1 MKDNL
6 KKNIIE
12 RYSRQIV
19 LKNVGVAGQKKIINS
34 KILVVGAG
42 GLGCPVID
50 TLSRAG
56 VGTIGIADHDK
67 VSLSNIH
74 RQNLYNSEDVGKFK
88 VDVVKKKN

>member
-34 KILVVGAG
+34 KVLVVGAG

-50 TLSRAG
+50 LS
-56 VGTIGIADHDK
+56 
-67 VSLSNIH
+67 LIH
-74 RQNLYNSEDVGKFK
+74 I
-88 VDVVKKKN
+88 